1 MRTNLISY
9 LGLLGAASTLA
20 CADGTG
26 PKAGRPISISF
37 STSGTAGTALSRSI
51 DPAAPPSFSTT
62 GTADVLTISKAQV
75 VVARME
81 LERVDAACTS
91 DEAVGDDEHEAEN
104 DDCKELQLAPSIVDL
119 PVGPNSTVV
128 NAITVNIP
136 EGSYSELKAKVRAL
150 RSING
155 RGRGSAAFIAAHPEF
170 DGVDVRVEGTFNG
183 TPFVY
188 TGSVS
193 ANVERH
199 FSPPLVVGA
208 TPLNVT
214 VDVDLANW
222 FKDRSG
228 ALIDPS
234 TAKPGTVAGTI
245 VENNIRQSFRA
256 FRDDDHNGRDDDD
269 DHGGDGRH

>member
-1 MRTNLISY
+1 MRTNVLSF

-26 PKAGRPISISF
+26 PKAGRPVSISF
-37 STSGTAGTALSRSI
+37 TTSGTAGAALSRSL
-51 DPAAPPSFSTT
+51 DPAAPTFA
-62 GTADVLTISKAQV
+62 TAGSPGVLTISKAQV
-75 VVARME
+75 VLARTE

-91 DEAVGDDEHEAEN
+91 DEAAGDDEHEH
-104 DDCKELQLAPSIVDL
+104 DDCEELQLAPAIVDL
-119 PVGPNSTVV
+119 PVGPNTTVV

-136 EGSYSELKAKVRAL
+136 AGSYSELKAKVRAL
-150 RSING
+150 RSTNG

-170 DGVDVRVEGTFNG
+170 DGVDIRVEGTFNG

-199 FSPPLVVGA
+199 FSPPLVVGT

-214 VDVDLANW
+214 VAVDLANW

-228 ALIDPS
+228 VLIDPS
-234 TAKPGTVAGTI
+234 TAKPGTVNGTI

-256 FRDDDHNGRDDDD
+256 FRDDDHNGHDDD
-269 DHGGDGRH
+269 DHGGD

>member
-1 MRTNLISY
+1 MRTTLLS
-9 LGLLGAASTLA
+9 LVGLLGAASTLA

-26 PKAGRPISISF
+26 PKAGQPISLSF
-37 STSGTAGTALSRSI
+37 TTSGTAGASLSRSL
-51 DPAAPPSFSTT
+51 DPAAASFSTT
-62 GTADVLTISKAQV
+62 GSPDVLTISKAQV
-75 VVARME
+75 VVARTE

-91 DEAVGDDEHEAEN
+91 DEAAGDDEHES
-104 DDCKELQLAPSIVDL
+104 DDDGCEELQLAPAIVDL

-136 EGSYSELKAKVRAL
+136 AGTYSELKAKVRAL
-150 RSING
+150 RSIDG
-155 RGRGSAAFIAAHPEF
+155 RGRGAADFIAAHPEF

-208 TPLNVT
+208 APLNVT
-214 VDVDLANW
+214 VDVDLAHW
-222 FKDRSG
+222 FRDRSG

-256 FRDDDHNGRDDDD
+256 FRDDDHDGHDD
-269 DHGGDGRH
+269 DHEGESGH

>member
-1 MRTNLISY
+1 MRTNFISF

-26 PKAGRPISISF
+26 PKAGQPISISF
-37 STSGTAGTALSRSI
+37 TTSGTAGAALTRSI
-51 DPAAPPSFSTT
+51 DPAALPSFSTT

-91 DEAVGDDEHEAEN
+91 DEAVGDDEHENAD
-104 DDCKELQLAPSIVDL
+104 DDCEELQLAPSIVDL

-128 NAITVNIP
+128 NAFTVNIP
-136 EGSYSELKAKVRAL
+136 EGSYSELKAKVRPL
-150 RSING
+150 RSTG
-155 RGRGSAAFIAAHPEF
+155 RRGSAAFVAAHPEF
-170 DGVDVRVEGTFNG
+170 DGVDIRVEGTFNG

-193 ANVERH
+193 ASVERH

-208 TPLNVT
+208 APLNVT

-222 FKDRSG
+222 FKNRSG

-234 TAKPGTVAGTI
+234 TAKPGTANGTI

-256 FRDDDHNGRDDDD
+256 FRDDDHNGHDDDD

>member
-1 MRTNLISY
+1 MRTNALFLLS
-9 LGLLGAASTLA
+9 LLGAASTLA

-26 PKAGRPISISF
+26 PKSGQPMSVSF
-37 STSGTAGTALSRSI
+37 TTSGTAGASLSRSL
-51 DPAAPPSFSTT
+51 DPAAPSFSTT

-91 DEAVGDDEHEAEN
+91 DEAVGDDEHENEN
-104 DDCKELQLAPSIVDL
+104 DDCEELQLAPSIVDL

-150 RSING
+150 RSTG
-155 RGRGSAAFIAAHPEF
+155 RRSSAAFVAAHPEF
-170 DGVDVRVEGTFNG
+170 DGVDIRVEGTFNG
-183 TPFVY
+183 APFVY

-234 TAKPGTVAGTI
+234 TAKPGTVNGTI

-256 FRDDDHNGRDDDD
+256 FRDNDHNGHDDDD
-269 DHGGDGRH
+269 DHGGEGRH

>member
-1 MRTNLISY
+1 MRNNALSL

-26 PKAGRPISISF
+26 PKAGQPVSVSF
-37 STSGTAGTALSRSI
+37 TTSGTGGAALSRSL
-51 DPAAPPSFSTT
+51 DPAAPSFSTT
-62 GTADVLTISKAQV
+62 GTPDVLTISKAQI
-75 VVARME
+75 VVARTE

-91 DEAVGDDEHEAEN
+91 DAAAGDDEHENEN
-104 DDCKELQLAPSIVDL
+104 DDCKELQLAPAIVDL
-119 PVGPNSTVV
+119 PVGPTGTVV

-136 EGSYSELKAKVRAL
+136 EGSYSELTAKVRAL
-150 RSING
+150 RSTDG
-155 RGRGSAAFIAAHPEF
+155 RGRASAAFLAAHPEF
-170 DGVDVRVEGTFNG
+170 DGVDVRVEGSFNG

-208 TPLNVT
+208 APLNVT

-234 TAKPGTVAGTI
+234 TAKPGTVNGTI

-256 FRDDDHNGRDDDD
+256 FRDDDHDGRDDD
-269 DHGGDGRH
+269 DHGGEGGH

>member
-1 MRTNLISY
+1 MRTNALSF
-9 LGLLGAASTLA
+9 LSLLGAASTLA

-26 PKAGRPISISF
+26 PKSGQPISVSF
-37 STSGTAGTALSRSI
+37 TTSGTAGASLSRSL
-51 DPAAPPSFSTT
+51 DPAAPSFAST

-91 DEAVGDDEHEAEN
+91 DEAVGDDEHENEN
-104 DDCKELQLAPSIVDL
+104 DDCEELQPAPSIVDL

-170 DGVDVRVEGTFNG
+170 DGVDIRVEGTFNG

-208 TPLNVT
+208 APLNVT

-228 ALIDPS
+228 AVIDPS
-234 TAKPGTVAGTI
+234 TAKPGTVNGTI

-256 FRDDDHNGRDDDD
+256 FRDDDHNGHDDDD
-269 DHGGDGRH
+269 DHGGEGRH